1 MSPALTA
8 ARMSYAAAAV
18 AFITYGMYVVLF
30 GICLYFQLQHQ
41 QKSKGRYVLIIY
53 TCAMFVTSTIYLC
66 FGAKWSEI
74 EFVESTA
81 DTAAFASA
89 LSSQLALTKNTA
101 SVVNIWLA
109 DSLILY
115 RTYVIWGGSFYILIG
130 PFMLFLGAV
139 ASAIALLIET
149 AKPGAVFGMVLI
161 SDFGTAFWS
170 ISLSLNVISTTLI
183 AGKLMWHQRSLRQA
197 GIPQSDQYMSIA
209 AILAESAA
217 LYSISGLIYI
227 PLFARDLTLQY
238 PFSALFNSA
247 ASIAPNLIVLRM
259 ALGVAAN
266 DPRSGMSTTMN
277 IASMPESQYSRKQEV
292 NTLASRRSIH
302 GSGSTL
308 SPSQRGFGSVRSF
321 GGENLDVYAMD
332 HFKRGDT

>member
-1 MSPALTA
+1 MSSALTA

-18 AFITYGMYVVLF
+18 AFTTYGMYVVLA
-30 GICLYFQLQHQ
+30 GICIYFQLQHRQ
-41 QKSKGRYVLIIY
+41 QTKGRYILIIY
-53 TCAMFVTSTIYLC
+53 TCAMFVSSTIYFC

-81 DTAAFASA
+81 NTAAFASA

-115 RTYVIWGGSFYILIG
+115 RTYVIWGGNLYVLIG
-130 PFMLFLGAV
+130 PVIMFLGAV

-149 AKPGAVFGMVLI
+149 ARPGAVFGMVLI

-170 ISLSLNVISTTLI
+170 ISVSLNVISTILI
-183 AGKLMWHQRSLRQA
+183 AGYLVWHQRSLRSAGLGQA
-197 GIPQSDQYMSIA
+197 DRYIGIA

-217 LYSISGLIYI
+217 LYSICGLIYI
-227 PLFARDLTLQY
+227 PLFARDLALQY

-259 ALGVAAN
+259 ALGVAVK
-266 DPRSGMSTTMN
+266 DSRSTMSTTVN
-277 IASMPESQYSRKQEV
+277 ITSTDSQFSKKRGP
-292 NTLASRRSIH
+292 NILASRSQQESTIN
-302 GSGSTL
+302 GSTL
-308 SPSQRGFGSVRSF
+308 QHGFKSVHTLGDDSV
-321 GGENLDVYAMD
+321 DVYPLD
-332 HFKRGDT
+332 QYKRGESV

>member
-1 MSPALTA
+1 LT
-8 ARMSYAAAAV
+8 
-18 AFITYGMYVVLF
+18 
-30 GICLYFQLQHQ
+30 
-41 QKSKGRYVLIIY
+41 
-53 TCAMFVTSTIYLC
+53 VTS
-66 FGAKWSEI
+66 
-74 EFVESTA
+74 
-81 DTAAFASA
+81 
-89 LSSQLALTKNTA
+89 
-101 SVVNIWLA
+101 
-109 DSLILY
+109 
-115 RTYVIWGGSFYILIG
+115 
-130 PFMLFLGAV
+130 

-247 ASIAPNLIVLRM
+247 AVRIELFYHIPFNNTD
-259 ALGVAAN
+259 GVC
-266 DPRSGMSTTMN
+266 G
-277 IASMPESQYSRKQEV
+277 
-292 NTLASRRSIH
+292 L
-302 GSGSTL
+302 
-308 SPSQRGFGSVRSF
+308 
-321 GGENLDVYAMD
+321 VYCSKSHCVTDGA
-332 HFKRGDT
+332 RCRCQ